1 MRMKEPSTA
10 HKRMQAALE
19 KSMIHLTETMKVPQ
33 EEDAMDFKAYQ
44 KKQEEL
50 RKSGKDDDYYDLEKW
65 KHGVEH
71 HWRDYYRST
80 DKR

>member
-1 MRMKEPSTA
+1 
-10 HKRMQAALE
+10 
-19 KSMIHLTETMKVPQ
+19 
-33 EEDAMDFKAYQ
+33 MDFKAYQ